1 MDCAA
6 IHRLRLKDAFGDMQK
21 FQAVTCDAEFLSELF
36 EWTTRGV
43 VFIHDDDPAGHS
55 VLVTDTRGLGGDKTF
70 RVGNPGHR
78 DLFLWHIDGV
88 MYRKGSKCDCAFLAD
103 DRLGFVEFKTN
114 AANNTEDAIRENYEK
129 AMSQLLLTIA
139 DVTGRCDNV
148 GVDLMNVAE
157 VEAYAVF
164 NPTVPRHNA
173 YQKKLAAEFLMTTD
187 GIPLYFEN
195 STEIV

>member
-6 IHRLRLKDAFGDMQK
+6 IHRLRLKEAFGDMQK
-21 FQAVTCDAEFLSELF
+21 FQTVTCDAELLAELF

-43 VFIHDDDPAGHS
+43 IFVYDDDEAGHS
-55 VLVTDTRGLGGDKTF
+55 VFVADTRGLGSDKTF
-70 RVGNPGHR
+70 RVLNTDHK

-103 DRLGFVEFKTN
+103 RRLGFIEFKSN
-114 AANNTEDAIRENYEK
+114 AANNSDEAIKANYEK
-129 AMSQLLLTIA
+129 ATMQMRLTIG
-139 DVTGRCDNV
+139 DVIDRCRNAGIDV
-148 GVDLMNVAE
+148 MASTM

-173 YQKKLAAEFLMTTD
+173 YQKKIAARFLMETD
-187 GIPLYFEN
+187 GIPLYFKN
-195 STEIV
+195 SVEI